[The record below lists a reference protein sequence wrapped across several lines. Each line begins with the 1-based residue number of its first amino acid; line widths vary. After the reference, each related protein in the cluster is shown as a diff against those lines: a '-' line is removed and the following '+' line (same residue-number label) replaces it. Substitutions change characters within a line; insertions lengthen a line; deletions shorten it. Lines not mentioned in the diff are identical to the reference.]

1 MERLFLCAA
10 VAAMLTIP
18 AQAEVTVCYGAT
30 DCQTV
35 SPGGT
40 RQWGQEEAISKFL
53 SDAHAKI
60 YDAQSACQFA
70 DDPQACRDAAQT
82 FIQALRRTR

>member
-1 MERLFLCAA
+1 MVRLFLCAA
-10 VAAMLTIP
+10 LAATVTVP
-18 AQAEVTVCYGAT
+18 ARAEVTVCHGAT

-40 RQWGQEEAISKFL
+40 RQWSQEEAVAKFIRE
-53 SDAHAKI
+53 AQAKI

-70 DDPQACRDAAQT
+70 DDPQACREAAQT
-82 FIQALRRTR
+82 FIQALRRTK

>member
-1 MERLFLCAA
+1 MVRLFLCAA
-10 VAAMLTIP
+10 VAAMVAAPT
-18 AQAEVTVCYGAT
+18 QAEVTVCHGAT

-40 RQWGQEEAISKFL
+40 RQWSQEEAVTKFMRE
-53 SDAHAKI
+53 AEAKI

-70 DDPQACRDAAQT
+70 DDPQACREAAQML
-82 FIQALRRTR
+82 IQALRRTK

>member
-1 MERLFLCAA
+1 MVRVFLCAA
-10 VAAMLTIP
+10 LAAMVADL
-18 AQAEVTVCYGAT
+18 AQAEVTVCQGAT

-40 RQWGQEEAISKFL
+40 RQWSEEEAVAKFMRE
-53 SDAHAKI
+53 AQAKI

-70 DDPQACRDAAQT
+70 DDPQACREAAQMLM
-82 FIQALRRTR
+82 QALRRTK